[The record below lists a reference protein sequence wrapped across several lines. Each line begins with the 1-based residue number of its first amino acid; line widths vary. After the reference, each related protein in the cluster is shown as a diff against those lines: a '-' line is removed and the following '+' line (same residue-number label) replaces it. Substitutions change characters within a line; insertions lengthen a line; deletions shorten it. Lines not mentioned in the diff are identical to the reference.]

1 MEENFI
7 NFVTTMS
14 CGNPGALAAIME
26 IVSGGS
32 EYAPCA
38 IERMKYFG
46 ITGDKFYMIWND
58 CCNRDTEKTLKVM
71 IENSKEDILTHL
83 NYENGRGIPY
93 EN

>member
-1 MEENFI
+1 MNENFI
-7 NFVTTMS
+7 EFVTTMS
-14 CGNPGALAAIME
+14 KGNPGALSAIME
-26 IVSGGS
+26 MVSTNS

-38 IERMKYFG
+38 IERMKYLD